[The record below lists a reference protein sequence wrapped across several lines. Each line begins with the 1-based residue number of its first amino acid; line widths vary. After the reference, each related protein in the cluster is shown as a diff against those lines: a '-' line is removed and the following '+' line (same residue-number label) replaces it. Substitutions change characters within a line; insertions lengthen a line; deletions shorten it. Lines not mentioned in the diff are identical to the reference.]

1 MQCQRIFVILR
12 NIVTLPYMRF
22 VPVYGPINNGW
33 EYCFLTGL
41 SLEYANEFLDFCPS
55 VRWKLYFR
63 VVFICI
69 FLTSNFKLFI
79 FIFISM
85 YYQFILFAHFYW
97 VLLLDFLIR
106 GSSQYF
112 SQFDICFL
120 ILYGSLCMCIAM
132 QRFFL
137 FIWNQIHPSFLL
149 WKNVLSQK
157 DLSTPPKV

>member
-1 MQCQRIFVILR
+1 
-12 NIVTLPYMRF
+12 MRF

-33 EYCFLTGL
+33 EYGFLTGL
-41 SLEYANEFLDFCPS
+41 SLKYANEFLDFCPS
-55 VRWKLYFR
+55 VRWKLYLR

-69 FLTSNFKLFI
+69 FLMSNFKL

-97 VLLLDFLIR
+97 VLLLGFVIR

-120 ILYGSLCMCIAM
+120 ILYVSVCITAM
-132 QRFFL
+132 QRFF
-137 FIWNQIHPSFLL
+137 FIYMESNSSKFPFMKKCFESERPLYSSQGVRKLYFL
-149 WKNVLSQK
+149 
-157 DLSTPPKV
+157 